1 MRAIKSFLRKI
12 DVFGVPYSFK
22 HQEQEKYTTALGG
35 FFVFLFICAALFMA
49 IYYFIPFYNRKNFTT
64 VYYTLTMSQTEQV
77 SFSRSKTVFSV
88 GLNCYDGSDGTKAT
102 DLLKVNHYYVIKA
115 LQPDN
120 KYKKTFVNLNAH
132 TCTKADFF
140 NEYDETFDGSEIARY
155 QCLEDY
161 SNSMEG
167 IFTSP
172 LFCYYQ
178 FEVVAKN
185 SSKELLD
192 KIEDYLQGNDCKL
205 QFYYIDNTID
215 IDDYENPVKSYI
227 EANFI
232 QLNPTLSP
240 RRNIYFMN
248 QYLFDDNLLM
258 WVSGDEVEANSVK
271 TLYSRYEEYSM
282 FMGLNRTNTTNDL
295 LNYAKVFIRADTK
308 RIDVKRRYQKFM
320 EFYADASSLLV
331 AVYDIL
337 IIIFNYINNFWA
349 EQSLAKKVF
358 FFKDLDNNNL
368 NLNKNY
374 DKIQELLDITEI
386 NLNKGKIEENRKEIN
401 DVDNKNSKTNSKKNS
416 DNISYIENDDVN
428 IYNTKKIKNNPKNK
442 YNNKLGKFEEKKVSN
457 KKGNEDYGHNNY
469 DDQLNSNLGSN
480 VDSNDNFRYNMNMRN
495 KNRRKY
501 FYKSSDVNESD
512 MQSNN
517 SIIIEDKKNKRL
529 EYEFNIFEVIG
540 ALFCKCCLSRNLKR
554 KSDLN
559 EKANKHLYNKMEIS
573 VYIRNTMLFD
583 IINETFIDSEHI
595 DIINFLCRPII
606 SLKNKEKNELSL
618 FYRNYKENDFNKCYT
633 EIIQLMNKSGKRDEE
648 NKLISLSNK
657 HLKKLIN

>member
-1 MRAIKSFLRKI
+1 MRYIKSFLRKI
-12 DVFGVPYSFK
+12 DVSGVPYTFK

-120 KYKKTFVNLNAH
+120 KYKKTFVNLNTH

-308 RIDVKRRYQKFM
+308 RTDVKRRYQKFM

-401 DVDNKNSKTNSKKNS
+401 DINNKNSKTNSKKNS

-457 KKGNEDYGHNNY
+457 KKGNEDYGHNSY

-583 IINETFIDSEHI
+583 IMNETFIDSEHI

-657 HLKKLIN
+657 HLKKLFN

>member
-1 MRAIKSFLRKI
+1 M
-12 DVFGVPYSFK
+12 
-22 HQEQEKYTTALGG
+22 
-35 FFVFLFICAALFMA
+35 
-49 IYYFIPFYNRKNFTT
+49 
-64 VYYTLTMSQTEQV
+64 
-77 SFSRSKTVFSV
+77 
-88 GLNCYDGSDGTKAT
+88 
-102 DLLKVNHYYVIKA
+102 
-115 LQPDN
+115 
-120 KYKKTFVNLNAH
+120 
-132 TCTKADFF
+132 
-140 NEYDETFDGSEIARY
+140 
-155 QCLEDY
+155 
-161 SNSMEG
+161 
-167 IFTSP
+167 
-172 LFCYYQ
+172 
-178 FEVVAKN
+178 
-185 SSKELLD
+185 
-192 KIEDYLQGNDCKL
+192 
-205 QFYYIDNTID
+205 

-308 RIDVKRRYQKFM
+308 RTDVKRRYQKFM

-386 NLNKGKIEENRKEIN
+386 NLNKGKIEENRKQIN

-428 IYNTKKIKNNPKNK
+428 IYNTKKIKNNSKNK
-442 YNNKLGKFEEKKVSN
+442 YNNKLGKFEEKKASN
-457 KKGNEDYGHNNY
+457 KKGNEDYGHNSY

-529 EYEFNIFEVIG
+529 EYDFNIFEVIG

-583 IINETFIDSEHI
+583 IMNETFIDSEHI